1 MVAFKSTILPAI
13 FDKED
18 MKTAQK
24 LHINQINLLWHLAL
38 FNLLDYESCLELLK
52 TEAKTDRTELSYAFR
67 PLTKN
72 GYVSKRKDG
81 CVSILAK
88 GRALFPELE
97 PLISAGGGEAE
108 RKRVMAVSRMAMWM
122 EKQGFP
128 AMGELPDGPG
138 IFFIPSACWRKI
150 APGILSTTRFVGML
164 VGCQKKLAVYDIGDG
179 HMEWQVRAEGSLF
192 YTKYGSYETRAT
204 GMLMVCKEDKRDEV
218 AQNIIRQT
226 MWSRKQLLSTHCSER
241 SRPVRWSHAPI
252 KLKAEF
258 EHVYL
263 TTPHRIQKD
272 IWSILREE
280 GMIRSLSGE
289 EGLQL
294 GAQNTADIELWPRR
308 LFVSPATDLPKY
320 VRFFAAVK
328 DSLSSGERF
337 EQYVEQIQYELYA
350 PAGDKA
356 IVHMYPDVNEAKEEA
371 KFILI

>member
-164 VGCQKKLAVYDIGDG
+164 VC
-179 HMEWQVRAEGSLF
+179 
-192 YTKYGSYETRAT
+192 TRT
-204 GMLMVCKEDKRDEV
+204 
-218 AQNIIRQT
+218 
-226 MWSRKQLLSTHCSER
+226 
-241 SRPVRWSHAPI
+241 
-252 KLKAEF
+252 
-258 EHVYL
+258 
-263 TTPHRIQKD
+263 
-272 IWSILREE
+272 
-280 GMIRSLSGE
+280 
-289 EGLQL
+289 
-294 GAQNTADIELWPRR
+294 
-308 LFVSPATDLPKY
+308 
-320 VRFFAAVK
+320 
-328 DSLSSGERF
+328 
-337 EQYVEQIQYELYA
+337 
-350 PAGDKA
+350 
-356 IVHMYPDVNEAKEEA
+356 
-371 KFILI
+371 

>member
-1 MVAFKSTILPAI
+1 
-13 FDKED
+13 

-204 GMLMVCKEDKRDEV
+204 GMLMVCQEDKRDEV

-226 MWSRKQLLSTHCSER
+226 MWSRKQLLSMHCSER

-294 GAQNTADIELWPRR
+294 GAQNTADIE
-308 LFVSPATDLPKY
+308 FVAS
-320 VRFFAAVK
+320 AAVCQPGHRPTEIC
-328 DSLSSGERF
+328 SLFRCCEG
-337 EQYVEQIQYELYA
+337 
-350 PAGDKA
+350 
-356 IVHMYPDVNEAKEEA
+356 
-371 KFILI
+371 